1 MKSQTLLK
9 LGLFLIFALAGF
21 LFASPAKAAAAS
33 YCAVLAPAYTASN
46 CLAGQD
52 YSTCTVVNGSYPN
65 CGSGASSDQLKNQ
78 FVNNMKG
85 FESGQHF
92 QQVGARTMEDTL
104 SGGLGA
110 NAKDPANG
118 EYVWINNIMAGNTKL
133 SIDSSFSSCK
143 NTAYDPSQDAD
154 ISVPECVS
162 NVVVLRLSFDNGGVV
177 LYIKLNCGNFL
188 GDITPVKQ
196 SALIGQFKALQCPAA
211 LVSGKDGVVVA
222 ATDTSDGQT
231 NGSDGYAVTVRV
243 EWSGNIILGPAL
255 ANDTVSGYQN
265 HNNHQFNGSDW
276 SNFVLAHANDNNPV
290 KTLVLWGQDNQ
301 TGEWQKLDAQD
312 FDTSKCVSATAPYGQ
327 ITAKCNTDGSGNA
340 TVTVVAFGDRDGTTT
355 AKAYINGTV
364 QSPNPLTTAG
374 VSWTVPAATAT
385 TTGVAAR
392 LDVKDVNY
400 DGSNNGY
407 KTVSSSKVTC
417 NTGST
422 GDCQGQNLKPA
433 VTLPAGN
440 LPTHSGTTVGTTA
453 PAYSTTGTGAKYTTT
468 KSAKYYQEDPGDYRV
483 TKAQDQY
490 SPSPTG
496 ISTTAGMPTA
506 YQSSSTFTLDYG
518 NYFTQYPYDDHLT
531 TVTYNQR
538 FNETYWYTNGSPDF
552 YTCPA
557 GMTNNNNGTCTYDAK
572 ATIPV
577 TTYPATN
584 CVNGGSG
591 FDGTYCWAYA
601 HPYNVGSPPSA
612 CSAGSV
618 KHNGACYVPYNPC
631 AAGDTLS
638 GSTCTHTGTTT
649 YSCNPGDGN
658 PDSNHKCKTTA
669 EYDYYWHT
677 NATVSNVAGPDTTYS
692 NSATQPTANSTF
704 LKECYYRDF
713 DVQPPNLTDI
723 TSVTLNPNTEN
734 PTSTTIGT
742 LTTVA
747 FTLTQGPVTALR
759 HGMGVS
765 GLNYTAQ
772 YYIEHAN
779 GAAPTP
785 LAGLPTSLSL
795 PEIGGGVMNS
805 GGTANYSYNPSTAVS
820 VPPMA
825 VGDEVCAQFSITS
838 ESGTVNENGAIVT
851 QDGQSQDSTRIA
863 ANPYKTCSAPV
874 SNTPYG
880 RFYGNDVLAGAQFP
894 NGSCNGAS
902 IDGYRNGAAGS
913 GSQFAAMSIGQI
925 QNFASAF
932 LRTSAPVPPTGL
944 SFANTTG
951 GDGGNFKSSCVTT
964 LPDYWTTDQPS
975 NTTSTT
981 LGAIT
986 SPTTAGNYPYT
997 TPGGQ
1002 LNSLSLPDGASVVIF
1017 VDGDVTING
1026 NITYSNAGNLG
1037 SWSWD
1042 NTNRVS
1048 NIPSFYII
1056 AKGDIN
1062 IAPTVS
1068 RLDGVYI
1075 AQGAS
1080 RTGGTIR
1087 TCSPS
1092 TGIDPTT
1099 LYNDCN
1105 FQLTVNGA
1113 FVAKDVRLNR
1123 TYKSLRDGAANESP
1137 FGGTQNAGEIFN
1149 FSPELYLNNPAINAT
1164 SGPSIDK
1171 YDFITSLSPVL

>member
-1 MKSQTLLK
+1 MKNRTLLK
-9 LGLFLIFALAGF
+9 LGLFLIFAFAAF
-21 LFASPAKAAAAS
+21 LFASPVKAAAAS

-52 YSTCTVVNGSYPN
+52 YTTCTVVNGSYTN
-65 CGSGASSDQLKNQ
+65 DTCGNGASNDQLKNQ
-78 FVNNMKG
+78 FISNMKG

-92 QQVGARTMEDTL
+92 QHVGAITMEGVL
-104 SGGLGA
+104 GGKSV
-110 NAKDPANG
+110 NPANG
-118 EYVWINNIMAGNTKL
+118 REVWENNIRAGNTTL
-133 SIDSSFSSCK
+133 SIEKFSSCS
-143 NTAYDPSQDAD
+143 NYAYDPSQDKD
-154 ISVPECVS
+154 IPIPECVS
-162 NVVVLRLSFDNGGVV
+162 NVTVLKISMAGGFV
-177 LYIKLNCGNFL
+177 YRIKLNCGNFL
-188 GDITPVKQ
+188 GDLSPYSSNGLV
-196 SALIGQFKALQCPAA
+196 GQFKTIQCPAS
-211 LVSGKDGVVVA
+211 LVAGKDGVVVA
-222 ATDTSDGQT
+222 ATDPDDGQT
-231 NGSDGYAVTVRV
+231 NGSDGYAVKVRV
-243 EWSGNIILGPAL
+243 EWSGNIILGPVL

-290 KTLVLWGQDNQ
+290 KTLALWGQDNQ
-301 TGEWQKLDAQD
+301 TGDWQKLDTQD

-327 ITAKCNTDGSGNA
+327 INAKCNTDGSGNA

-355 AKAYINGTV
+355 AKAYINGAV

-407 KTVSSSKVTC
+407 KTVSSSRVTC
-417 NTGST
+417 STGST
-422 GDCQGQNLKPA
+422 ADCQGQNLNPA
-433 VTLPAGN
+433 ITLP
-440 LPTHSGTTVGTTA
+440 PGTTPA
-453 PAYSTTGTGAKYTTT
+453 PAGAKQGAGGPGVASST
-468 KSAKYYQEDPGDYRV
+468 ANDQYYQEVGGKYRIDQ
-483 TKAQDQY
+483 AHDQY
-490 SPSPTG
+490 TPSPTN
-496 ISTTAGMPTA
+496 ITTTAGAPQTG
-506 YQSSSTFTLDYG
+506 YFSSNQFTLQYN
-518 NYFTQYPYDDHLT
+518 NYVNFYPYDDHQTQIVYDQLYT
-531 TVTYNQR
+531 Q
-538 FNETYWYTNGSPDF
+538 TYWYSSSTPDG
-552 YTCPA
+552 YSCP
-557 GMTNNNNGTCTYDAK
+557 
-572 ATIPV
+572 
-577 TTYPATN
+577 
-584 CVNGGSG
+584 SG
-591 FDGTYCWAYA
+591 W
-601 HPYNVGSPPSA
+601 
-612 CSAGSV
+612 
-618 KHNGACYVPYNPC
+618 
-631 AAGDTLS
+631 TLS
-638 GSTCTHTGTTT
+638 GSTCKLTTTTT
-649 YSCNPGDGN
+649 YNPGQHCVLSGFRCTWVNNPCNPGDTGAY
-658 PDSNHKCKTTA
+658 PTCTHTTTSTQPGTP
-669 EYDYYWHT
+669 YYYWHQGATT
-677 NATVSNVAGPDTTYS
+677 NPAGV
-692 NSATQPTANSTF
+692 PTNYGGAPKLN
-704 LKECYYRDF
+704 ECYYRDF
-713 DVQPPNLTDI
+713 DVQPPGLTDI
-723 TSVTLNPNTEN
+723 TGVTLNTNTEN

-742 LTTVA
+742 NTTVA
-747 FTLTQGPVTALR
+747 FTLTQGPVTQLR
-759 HGMGVS
+759 HGMGVT

-779 GAAPTP
+779 GAPPTP

-795 PEIGGGVMNS
+795 PEVGGGVMNS

-851 QDGQSQDSTRIA
+851 QDGQSQNSTRIA
-863 ANPYKTCSAPV
+863 DNPYKTCSAPV
-874 SNTPYG
+874 SNTPYS

-894 NGSCNGAS
+894 GGSCNGAS
-902 IDGYRNGAAGS
+902 IAGYRNGAAGS

-932 LRTSAPVPPTGL
+932 LRGSAPVPPKGL
-944 SFANTTG
+944 SFANTGG
-951 GDGGNFKSSCVTT
+951 GDGGNFKSSCVET

-975 NTTSTT
+975 NATSTT

-986 SPTTAGNYPYT
+986 SPATAGNYPYMA
-997 TPGGQ
+997 PGGQ
-1002 LNSLSLPDGASVVIF
+1002 LNSLNLPDGASVVIF

-1026 NITYSNAGNLG
+1026 NITYNNAGNPG

-1042 NTNRVS
+1042 STNRVS

-1075 AQGAS
+1075 AQGAK

-1092 TGIDPTT
+1092 TIIDPTT

-1113 FVAKDVRLNR
+1113 FMAKDVRLNR
-1123 TYKSLRDGAANESP
+1123 TYKSLRDGGANESP

-1164 SGPSIDK
+1164 SGLSLDK